1 MQGFIVATL
10 VVFGLVATAASR
22 QSEQL
27 PPAAPTG
34 ERFVI
39 TNVRLFDGERVR
51 PNMDVSV
58 DHGTIRAVGPKLAVG
73 GGILTVD
80 GSGSTLLP
88 GLIDAHVHS
97 RSVDDLQAAVRFGVT
112 TVLDMALMDSVL
124 ERTLRA
130 AAATRTDVA
139 DLRSAGIL
147 ATSPRGHGTQYG
159 IVIPTI
165 SSAEDADG
173 FVAARKRDGSDYLKI
188 VLNGVRTA
196 ATGMTNL
203 DEARVSALVRAA
215 HSRGMLVV
223 AHAETVDD
231 VRTAVSSGVD
241 GLAHVW
247 RESSSSDV
255 VAQIV
260 RRGMFVVP
268 TIAVLDGFVAG
279 SGAALAADPR
289 LAPFVS
295 DAERIRLL
303 RPPTP
308 TLPIDVESRLSTVRV
323 LRMAG
328 ATLLAGTDGGSVT
341 PTLHGLSLHRELELL
356 VKAGLRPT
364 EALTA
369 ATATTANAFRLT
381 DRGRILAGRRADLVM
396 VRGDPTTD
404 ITATRDIMRVWRSGV
419 EFDRRLV
426 R

>member
-1 MQGFIVATL
+1 MKGFIVSTI
-10 VVFGLVATAASR
+10 VVFGLVATAVSR
-22 QSEQL
+22 GSEQS
-27 PPAAPTG
+27 PPAPRG
-34 ERFVI
+34 ERFMI

-51 PNMDVSV
+51 PNMQVSV
-58 DHGTIRAVGPKLAVG
+58 DDGIIRAVGPKLVVG

-97 RSVDDLQAAVRFGVT
+97 RSVDDLQQAVRFGVT

-124 ERTLRA
+124 ERALRE
-130 AAATRTDVA
+130 AAATRRDVA

-159 IVIPTI
+159 IAIPTI
-165 SSAEDADG
+165 SSADNADA

-223 AHAETVDD
+223 AHAETVAD
-231 VRTAVSSGVD
+231 VRIAVSSGVD

-247 RESSSSDV
+247 RESAPLSDV
-255 VAQIV
+255 AAQVV

-268 TIAVLDGFVAG
+268 TIAVFDGFVAG

-295 DAERIRLL
+295 DAERTRLL

-328 ATLLAGTDGGSVT
+328 AKLLAGTDGGSVT

-356 VKAGLRPT
+356 VKAGLRPN

-369 ATATTANAFRLT
+369 ATATAADAFRLT

-404 ITATRDIMRVWRSGV
+404 ITATRDIVRVWRSGV